1 VSMMPGAMPD
11 YTSQAR
17 ANLAA
22 LASAATAKLVGVTI
36 QQPTPTVL
44 AGLPAV
50 VTSALASLPAAPH
63 GQAYQVAKYLQIVNG
78 QVTEIVDDGSPPT
91 DPTLVHQVVTVITA
105 GSPASTAVTHQVA
118 ARLAASK

>member
-1 VSMMPGAMPD
+1 VSIMPGAMPD

-22 LASAATAKLVGVTI
+22 LASAANAKLVGVTI

-50 VTSALASLPAAPH
+50 VTSALASLPVPH
-63 GQAYQVAKYLQIVNG
+63 GQAYQVAKYLQIING
-78 QVTEIVDDGSPPT
+78 QVTAIVDDGTSPS
-91 DPTLVHQVVTVITA
+91 DPTLVHQVVTIITA
-105 GSPASTAVTHQVA
+105 GSPTSSAVSYQVA
-118 ARLAASK
+118 VRLAASK